1 MIRTVEDLSTVP
13 QLLTVDAL
21 SLIMN
26 KTQTMQNKHQEH
38 FEDLILTGDL
48 SVLDFFDDEYEVS
61 LKIDG
66 SPAIVWGT
74 NPATGNF
81 FVGTKSVFNKVK
93 LKINESHEDIDANH
107 SGNVAQI
114 LHCCL
119 DSLPRT
125 ENIYQG
131 DFIGFGGLNVYT
143 PNTITYQFPEV
154 ITQSIIIA
162 PHTKW
167 STDGELRDA
176 FVSGSTPFFNDTDC
190 VKFVQPVVDM
200 MPVSSL
206 DVDVDDVVFL
216 TVKEAAESKKQIN
229 ALIREGKELTWW
241 ALSDLLGKNLAHL
254 YLMMIEIKEDLMDMM
269 IVSDSPVAYING
281 KKIVG
286 EGFVLKNDNTI
297 LKLVDRSVFAHA
309 NFNLQRS

>member
-1 MIRTVEDLSTVP
+1 MKTN
-13 QLLTVDAL
+13 Q
-21 SLIMN
+21 MN
-26 KTQTMQNKHQEH
+26 TKHISH
-38 FEDLILTGDL
+38 LEDLILTGDL
-48 SVLDFFDDEYEVS
+48 SVLDFFNGDYEVS

-74 NPATGNF
+74 NPVTGNF

-176 FVSGSTPFFNDTDC
+176 YVSGSAPFFNDTEH

-200 MPVSSL
+200 IHPVL
-206 DVDVDDVVFL
+206 PEIDTDDVRFL
-216 TVKEAAESKKQIN
+216 SVKESAEAQIKIN
-229 ALIREGKELTWW
+229 ALIRSGEELNWVN
-241 ALSDLLGKNLAHL
+241 LINILGCKNLAHL
-254 YLMMIEIKEDLMDMM
+254 YLTMIELKQDLMDCM
-269 IVSDSPVAYING
+269 IISDAPKSYLNG
-281 KKIVG
+281 ERIVG
-286 EGFVLKNDNTI
+286 EGFVLKNDKMI
-297 LKLVDRSVFAHA
+297 LKLIDRPVFSHS
-309 NFNLQRS
+309 NFNLQRSR

>member
-1 MIRTVEDLSTVP
+1 MSI
-13 QLLTVDAL
+13 
-21 SLIMN
+21 
-26 KTQTMQNKHQEH
+26 QNKHQEH

-48 SVLDFFDDEYEVS
+48 SALEFFDGDYQVS

-74 NPATGNF
+74 NPASGNF

-93 LKINESHEDIDANH
+93 LKINESHEDIDTNH

-143 PNTITYQFPEV
+143 PNTITYQFPEIV
-154 ITQSIIIA
+154 TQSIIIA

-176 FVSGSTPFFNDTDC
+176 YVSGTTPFFNDTNH
-190 VKFVQPVVDM
+190 VKFVQPCVDFVRITL
-200 MPVSSL
+200 PQ
-206 DVDVDDVVFL
+206 VDVDDVEFL
-216 TVKEAAESKKQIN
+216 SVKQAAEAKKQIN
-229 ALIREGKELTWW
+229 ALIRSGSELNLRNLTEI
-241 ALSDLLGKNLAHL
+241 LVCQNLAHL
-254 YLMMIEIKEDLMDMM
+254 YLSMIEIKEDLMDSM
-269 IVSDSPVAYING
+269 IVTDSPVAYING
-281 KKIVG
+281 EKIVG
-286 EGFVLKNDNTI
+286 EGFVLKNDSI
-297 LKLVDRSVFAHA
+297 IMKLVNREVFAYT
-309 NFNLQRS
+309 NFNTAKNWV

>member
-1 MIRTVEDLSTVP
+1 M
-13 QLLTVDAL
+13 
-21 SLIMN
+21 
-26 KTQTMQNKHQEH
+26 KTKEMQNKHQEH

-48 SVLDFFDDEYEVS
+48 SVLEFFDGDYEVS

-74 NPATGNF
+74 NPMTGNF

-93 LKINESHEDIDANH
+93 LKINETHEDIDANH

-176 FVSGSTPFFNDTDC
+176 YVSGSAPFFNDTEH

-200 MPVSSL
+200 IRPVL
-206 DVDVDDVVFL
+206 PEIDTTGIQFL
-216 TVKEAAESKKQIN
+216 SAKDAASAKVKIN
-229 ALIREGKELTWW
+229 AIIRSGEELNWFNLINI
-241 ALSDLLGKNLAHL
+241 LGCKHLAHL
-254 YLMMIEIKEDLMDMM
+254 YLTLTEIKEHLVDAM
-269 IVSDSPVAYING
+269 IVSDAPKSYLNG
-281 KKIVG
+281 ERIVG
-286 EGFVLKNDNTI
+286 EGFVLKNHSTI
-297 LKLVDRSVFAHA
+297 MKLVDREVFAHA
-309 NFNLQRS
+309 NFNLQKSW

>member
-1 MIRTVEDLSTVP
+1 M
-13 QLLTVDAL
+13 
-21 SLIMN
+21 
-26 KTQTMQNKHQEH
+26 KTTQIQNKHQEH

-48 SVLDFFDDEYEVS
+48 SVLEFFDGDYQVS

-74 NPATGNF
+74 NPASGKF

-93 LKINESHEDIDANH
+93 LKINESHEDIDTNH

-143 PNTITYQFPEV
+143 PNTITYQFPEIV
-154 ITQSIIIA
+154 TQSIIIA

-176 FVSGSTPFFNDTDC
+176 YVSGTTPFFNDTNH
-190 VKFVQPVVDM
+190 VKFVQPCVDFIRITL
-200 MPVSSL
+200 PQFN
-206 DVDVDDVVFL
+206 VDDVEFL
-216 TVKEAAESKKQIN
+216 SVKQAAEAKKQIN
-229 ALIREGKELTWW
+229 ALIRSGSELNLRNLTEI
-241 ALSDLLGKNLAHL
+241 LVCQNLAHL
-254 YLMMIEIKEDLMDMM
+254 YLSMIEIKEDLMDSM
-269 IVSDSPVAYING
+269 IVTDSPVAYING
-281 KKIVG
+281 EKIVG
-286 EGFVLKNDNTI
+286 EGFVLKNDSI
-297 LKLVDRSVFAHA
+297 IMKLVNREVFAFA
-309 NFNLQRS
+309 NFNTAKNWV

>member
-1 MIRTVEDLSTVP
+1 MSI
-13 QLLTVDAL
+13 
-21 SLIMN
+21 
-26 KTQTMQNKHQEH
+26 QNKHQEH

-48 SVLDFFDDEYEVS
+48 SVLDFFNGDYEVS

-66 SPAIVWGT
+66 SPSIVWGT
-74 NPATGNF
+74 NPVTGNF

-125 ENIYQG
+125 EYIYQG
-131 DFIGFGGLNVYT
+131 DFIGFGGLNAYT
-143 PNTITYQFPEV
+143 PNTITYQFSEV
-154 ITQSIIIA
+154 VTQSIIIA

-176 FVSGSTPFFNDTDC
+176 YVSGSAPFFNDTDH

-200 MPVSSL
+200 IRPVL
-206 DVDVDDVVFL
+206 PEIDTDDVRFL
-216 TVKEAAESKKQIN
+216 SVKESAEAQVKIN
-229 ALIREGKELTWW
+229 ALIRSGEELNWFNLINILGCKH
-241 ALSDLLGKNLAHL
+241 LSHL
-254 YLMMIEIKEDLMDMM
+254 YLTMIELKQDLMDCM

-281 KKIVG
+281 EKIVG
-286 EGFVLKNDNTI
+286 EGFVLKNHSTI
-297 LKLVDRSVFAHA
+297 MKLVNREVFSRA
-309 NFNLQRS
+309 NFNLQRSR